1 MRIPKIYLFL
11 REWSPLLFFNM
22 SLTTIC
28 ILFFSDRYLCR
39 LGNKDLYEDSENEES
54 DVTKDLSEKEEDEE
68 ELVDTAVDDNGDDNE
83 EKAEDYNECIDE
95 ETALMSALGL
105 PTSFGSKTSNGE
117 VFKAV
122 LIFFYIKLTLLNV
135 SFVHKV

>member
-1 MRIPKIYLFL
+1 M
-11 REWSPLLFFNM
+11 
-22 SLTTIC
+22 TTIC

-54 DVTKDLSEKEEDEE
+54 DVTKDLSEEEEEGE
-68 ELVDTAVDDNGDDNE
+68 ELVDVSVDDNGDDNE
-83 EKAEDYNECIDE
+83 KEAEDYNECMDE

-117 VFKAV
+117 VF
-122 LIFFYIKLTLLNV
+122 
-135 SFVHKV
+135 